1 LPMEASVNPSYR
13 RLRPEKW
20 EASPDRAGS
29 SHTIVTLPCLCAN
42 TDIGISTSKIRRILF
57 DHFLP

>member
-1 LPMEASVNPSYR
+1 LLMEASVNPSYR

-29 SHTIVTLPCLCAN
+29 SHIIQYIHYSVNFYRLYFFLGKFLFCPE
-42 TDIGISTSKIRRILF
+42 GIY
-57 DHFLP
+57 P